1 MPSFIIF
8 DVFDLICRY
17 VPTRLW
23 GFSGHVQTVLHSI
36 VGRVKCPW
44 PLGERVYLMLSD
56 GSTLTYDLYQPL
68 NEHEGK
74 IHSHGDKLRIT
85 DFSLILFSFTQKLYY
100 KFHSFAC
107 AI

>member
-1 MPSFIIF
+1 MNVSIQSSLQTMISFF
-8 DVFDLICRY
+8 LFRY

-36 VGRVKCPW
+36 VGRLNCPW
-44 PLGERVYLMLSD
+44 PLGERVYLSLKD

-74 IHSHGDKLRIT
+74 FIPQTKNYGYGYGI
-85 DFSLILFSFTQKLYY
+85 SLM
-100 KFHSFAC
+100 
-107 AI
+107 

>member
-1 MPSFIIF
+1 MISIPPIPR
-8 DVFDLICRY
+8 RY

-23 GFSGHVQTVLHSI
+23 GFSGHVQTILHSI

-44 PLGERVYLMLSD
+44 PLGERVYLSLSD

-74 IHSHGDKLRIT
+74 IFEDYEIQFLYITQHTYGHFGVSIFQLLLRR
-85 DFSLILFSFTQKLYY
+85 
-100 KFHSFAC
+100 
-107 AI
+107 

>member
-1 MPSFIIF
+1 MVIPAQPNDTLYYTHMNNHRKFIRF
-8 DVFDLICRY
+8 CAFSDFFYRY

-44 PLGERVYLMLSD
+44 PLGERVYLSLSD

-68 NEHEGK
+68 NEHEG
-74 IHSHGDKLRIT
+74 IYS
-85 DFSLILFSFTQKLYY
+85 
-100 KFHSFAC
+100 A
-107 AI
+107 